1 MKKIFI
7 VILTLFLFSRC
18 YAIEYKYSE
27 WSPIYPGEVKDKKF
41 IFEENR
47 YLWYK
52 EVENDIKYLKLE
64 DIKNNMQVQY
74 ENYKYVS
81 FITPEVPKKYK
92 ERVITSNFD
101 DYTFKDDDITS
112 LDLDVIGDLNISK
125 IELIKDNEN
134 ISYDTTYIW
143 NLI

>member
-7 VILTLFLFSRC
+7 VILTLFLFNKC

-41 IFEENR
+41 IFEEDR

-52 EVENDIKYLKLE
+52 EVEKDTKYLKFE
-64 DIKNNMQVQY
+64 DIKENMKVQY
-74 ENYKYVS
+74 DDYKFIHY
-81 FITPEVPKKYK
+81 ITPIVPKKYK
-92 ERVITSNFD
+92 ERTITSSFD

-134 ISYDTTYIW
+134 LSNRW
-143 NLI
+143 

>member
-52 EVENDIKYLKLE
+52 EVENDIRTNDINLNRRLE
-64 DIKNNMQVQY
+64 CMEVQQA
-74 ENYKYVS
+74 NI
-81 FITPEVPKKYK
+81 ITLLGREDM
-92 ERVITSNFD
+92 SND
-101 DYTFKDDDITS
+101 E
-112 LDLDVIGDLNISK
+112 K
-125 IELIKDNEN
+125 IETLKNFF
-134 ISYDTTYIW
+134 
-143 NLI
+143 LL